1 MARATAVTIG
11 IASVLMVVLSVLSIK
26 DLDLTPPLAPEGRYL
41 DINLN
46 GDASLDLSPAA
57 AAAAARATPFIA
69 RIGGLVGRIV
79 RGQGDGGDSDH
90 RRASVAQPDGGCI
103 VTWDRVPDLLSPP
116 CTRPRTTDLGPR

>member
-46 GDASLDLSPAA
+46 GDARLDLSPAA
-57 AAAAARATPFIA
+57 AAAARATPP
-69 RIGGLVGRIV
+69 
-79 RGQGDGGDSDH
+79 S
-90 RRASVAQPDGGCI
+90 
-103 VTWDRVPDLLSPP
+103 SP
-116 CTRPRTTDLGPR
+116 G